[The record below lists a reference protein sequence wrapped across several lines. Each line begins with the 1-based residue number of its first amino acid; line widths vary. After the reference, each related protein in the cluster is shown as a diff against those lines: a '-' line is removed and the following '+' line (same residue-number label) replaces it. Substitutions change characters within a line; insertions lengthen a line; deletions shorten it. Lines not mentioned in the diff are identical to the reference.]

1 MLTFP
6 HATSPRMLTRLLEQV
21 AAGHRRQRAL
31 GEVLGIEAPVL
42 RSYMLAASWLG
53 LLDLDDEPVLTRA
66 GLAYIY
72 AGARRHQ
79 VLATTIAAHPVLGP
93 LGADGPIGADELA
106 RAVSAADPALAPRTV
121 RKRALALRRL
131 LGPGLRAPV
140 RVAMPPPADALVD
153 PDAELHEPARAP
165 EQLSLGF
172 SNDVAAPPP
181 PLDLRAGAD
190 DNPDVYTH
198 LLRAL
203 LDHGELD
210 PHQVRGLLDA
220 AGGSHCGIGGY
231 LAMATR
237 RGDATRVG
245 DVLVVSAGAAARREL
260 AESPVSVALS
270 DPDFRRHLGELLA
283 GRPGDTRRFR
293 PWISRLFQSGTVE
306 ENLERLLFGR
316 RLTSFPLAGN
326 PGEPT
331 PVYADPFLAS
341 IDRRGLVVAFPST
354 LGLLAGGLGM
364 VNQLL
369 RGARQGTIARPP
381 NALDRRVCSHG
392 GLLHP
397 GEPPVRVVPDM
408 VSLRARALKNV
419 PAFAILV
426 ALGLLDRRGVLKLKV
441 YGPEVLIQTTAHRPR
456 RLDAVVDALGASR
469 GWVVARS
476 PTGPSWA
483 LLSEIAEALGLVVTA
498 GSFLTLDETLF
509 RKLGTDPEHRDL
521 LEGLEPLAE
530 HLAARLGR
538 R

>member
-42 RSYMLAASWLG
+42 RSYLLAASWLG

-66 GLAYIY
+66 GLVYIY

-79 VLATTIAAHPVLGP
+79 ALAATIAAHPVLGP

-237 RGDATRVG
+237 RGDATRNG
-245 DVLVVSAGAAARREL
+245 DVLVVSAGAAARRDL

-293 PWISRLFQSGTVE
+293 PWISRLFQPGTVE

-369 RGARQGTIARPP
+369 RGARQGTVARPP
-381 NALDRRVCSHG
+381 NALDRRVCVHG

-441 YGPEVLIQTTAHRPR
+441 YGPEVLIQTTAQRPR